1 MTGVYTGP
9 RLVPHFGGAPGVDSD
24 RLVTLR
30 SFVETNLKAVNTL
43 NVKSLKHSIQFFVS
57 IQNV

>member
-1 MTGVYTGP
+1 
-9 RLVPHFGGAPGVDSD
+9 LVPHFGGAPGVDSD
-24 RLVTLR
+24 RLVTSR
-30 SFVETNLKAVNTL
+30 SFVETNLKAAYTL